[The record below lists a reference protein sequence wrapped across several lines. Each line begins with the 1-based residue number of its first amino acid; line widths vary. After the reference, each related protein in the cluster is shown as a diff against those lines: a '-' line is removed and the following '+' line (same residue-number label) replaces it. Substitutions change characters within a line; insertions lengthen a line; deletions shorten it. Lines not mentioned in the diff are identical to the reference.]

1 MQGLLLNPAPPLG
14 FTFVIDPVVAAAASG
29 SAGAEGGA
37 GSDDWGDLERN
48 MGWVGASS

>member
-1 MQGLLLNPAPPLG
+1 MQGLLVNPAPPLG
-14 FTFVIDPVVAAAASG
+14 FTFVVDPVAAAASG

-48 MGWVGASS
+48 VGWVGASS

>member
-1 MQGLLLNPAPPLG
+1 MQGVPLNPAPPLG
-14 FTFVIDPVVAAAASG
+14 FTFVVDPAVAAASR

-48 MGWVGASS
+48 VGWVGASS